1 MLFDCRD
8 KVPRVK
14 AIDCPREVRSG
25 ICNDREFGIIKDLQN
40 RLGIGR
46 VRQAKCAELDG
57 TMGEGCEP

>member
-1 MLFDCRD
+1 MLFNCRD

-25 ICNDREFGIIKDLQN
+25 ISNDREFGIIKDLQN

-46 VRQAKCAELDG
+46 IGQGKCAKLDG
-57 TMGEGCEP
+57 IMGGM